1 MPARSSSKRS
11 RLTGVTERSCGASAW
26 TRPKSKK
33 STKRTI
39 QPRPPVT
46 DGERVYIYFGSFGL
60 MAFDFAG
67 KVAWQHPMPLYGGRY
82 GSGTSPVLAG
92 DLVLVS
98 LDYPRIP
105 R

>member
-1 MPARSSSKRS
+1 
-11 RLTGVTERSCGASAW
+11 
-26 TRPKSKK
+26 
-33 STKRTI
+33 
-39 QPRPPVT
+39 
-46 DGERVYIYFGSFGL
+46 VYIYFGSFGL